1 MNQSFESFLL
11 QLIDLLTTE
20 YLDEGGLLRVPGSQ
34 QKMTALQKWIE
45 SRWKSAMVDSRDVTA
60 LRDALADDTTGHE
73 LAGLL
78 KQFLRQLPESLFT
91 VALVDLFASVAD
103 IGVGEEQLKALSLLV
118 LQLPETNYHTLRLLL
133 GFLKEVVHHQS
144 TNRMTAANVATVMGP
159 SLFPLPAPAAKANR
173 KHAAKSLT
181 QGVAY
186 TAKACRVLELL
197 LMHQDDIFLIPS
209 AMHHYLLVMEFL

>member
-91 VALVDLFASVAD
+91 VALVDLFASVA
-103 IGVGEEQLKALSLLV
+103 GKHRFSLKYSTGTRCVSKRLDASRSLSKR
-118 LQLPETNYHTLRLLL
+118 T
-133 GFLKEVVHHQS
+133 
-144 TNRMTAANVATVMGP
+144 
-159 SLFPLPAPAAKANR
+159 KA
-173 KHAAKSLT
+173 
-181 QGVAY
+181 
-186 TAKACRVLELL
+186 
-197 LMHQDDIFLIPS
+197 I
-209 AMHHYLLVMEFL
+209 